1 MTGDRTV
8 KRVFVFALA
17 AALGVTAAASA
28 YALTVPFTEEFA
40 SSTSGWLNNAGAPLS
55 FQASGGPDSGSYVS
69 TSFNYFGFS
78 NPFGGGPVIFRGND
92 SANASGDAFV
102 GNWLTGGVLQASAW
116 VRHDTGEDLSFFL
129 RVATAF
135 NFPGA
140 VIGSNQVVPSGVW
153 TLVTWQIDPDSPLCT
168 GESVTCAAA
177 LASVGNVQ
185 IGTSAPAA
193 LTGVDQGF
201 AIDVDE
207 VSVSAVPEP
216 GSALLAGLGLLGLGA
231 VGCRRIA

>member
-1 MTGDRTV
+1 V
-8 KRVFVFALA
+8 A
-17 AALGVTAAASA
+17 TAAGSA
-28 YALTVPFTEEFA
+28 HALTVPFTEDFG
-40 SSTSGWLNNAGAPLS
+40 SNVSGWLDNSNAPLT
-55 FQASGGPDSGSYVS
+55 FQASGGPDGGSYAS

-102 GNWLTGGVLQASAW
+102 GNWLTGGVTSASAW
-116 VRHDTGEDLSFFL
+116 VRHDTGEDLTFFL

-140 VIGSNQVVPSGVW
+140 VIGSNEVVESGVW
-153 TLVTWQIDPDSPLCT
+153 TLVTWAIDPGNPLCV

-193 LTGVDQGF
+193 LTGLDQAF
-201 AIDVDE
+201 TIDVDG
-207 VSVSAVPEP
+207 VSIVPEP
-216 GSALLAGLGLLGLGA
+216 GTALLAGLGLLGLGA
-231 VGCRRIA
+231 ASRRRAA